1 MMARLSA
8 KPRKQR
14 KRLYNAPLH
23 KLAKL
28 MSAHLSPELKE
39 KYKRR
44 SFPVRTG
51 DKVKI
56 LRGDFKG
63 VEGKVIGVDRER
75 QMIYV
80 ENVTLKKADGSTV
93 NRPIHVSN
101 VMITELNLDDP
112 YRREALMRGKE
123 VEA

>member
-1 MMARLSA
+1 MARQSA

-28 MSAHLSPELKE
+28 MSAHLSPELRE